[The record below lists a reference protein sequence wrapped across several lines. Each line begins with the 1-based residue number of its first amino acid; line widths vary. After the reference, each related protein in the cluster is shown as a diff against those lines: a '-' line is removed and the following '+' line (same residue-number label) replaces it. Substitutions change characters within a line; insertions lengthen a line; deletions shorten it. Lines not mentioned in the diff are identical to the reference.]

1 MPFVQIQFRRGT
13 AEQWTTDN
21 PLLAIGEMAIESDT
35 QLFKIGDGVRR
46 WRLLPYGGLHGP
58 TGSTGVTG
66 PTGFNGR
73 TGYTGDTGAPG
84 DRYLS
89 ATTTAMTPTPEEG
102 GGQTLTIGTYLA
114 YIPGNSVVVVDSANA
129 ANSFQGYVDTYSVST
144 GVIVLRDLSRITGDF
159 GSSIYN
165 VNLNG
170 INGPTGS
177 TGPGGLQKAYTLF
190 LDYSAGNAISRIY
203 LPPGFSTTPSLAAGG
218 IFTADVGSDLVF
230 LGTANIA
237 ITNTIDAFPIGL
249 SATGYTASEYWQPT
263 PQSSLGGT
271 GVSWQNTADNT
282 MSINSAS
289 ASRINGGNVANR
301 PSSGVLSGWLA
312 TLTIYYL

>member
-1 MPFVQIQFRRGT
+1 MPFVQIQFRRGS
-13 AEQWTTDN
+13 AAQWTSDN
-21 PLLAIGEMAIESDT
+21 PLLANGEMAIESDT
-35 QLFKIGDGVRR
+35 HLFKIGDGVRR
-46 WRLLPYGGLHGP
+46 WILLPYGGLYGP
-58 TGSTGVTG
+58 TGSNGVTG
-66 PTGFNGR
+66 PTGINGR
-73 TGYTGDTGAPG
+73 TGFTGDTGSPG

-89 ATTTAMTPTPEEG
+89 ATTTAMTPTPING
-102 GGQTLTIGTYLA
+102 GNQTLTIGTHLA
-114 YIPGNSVVVVDSANA
+114 YIPGNSVVVVDSADA
-129 ANSFQGYVDTYSVST
+129 ANSFQGYVQSYSVST
-144 GVIVLRDLSRITGDF
+144 GVLVLTDLSSITGTF
-159 GSSIYN
+159 ASSVYN

-177 TGPGGLQKAYTLF
+177 TGPSGLQKAYTLF

-218 IFTADVGSDLVF
+218 VFTADVGSDLVF
-230 LGTANIA
+230 LGMSNIT
-237 ITNTIDAFPIGL
+237 ITNTINAFPIGL
-249 SATGYTASEYWQPT
+249 SATGYTASSYWQPT

-282 MSINSAS
+282 LSINSAS

-301 PSSGVLSGWLA
+301 PGSGVLSGWLA